1 MSLNEIYG
9 EAIFYSAWTYSSEFP
24 RRSFM
29 KTKIQAANNYKL
41 TINEGEVLCFVGRP
55 EIGKT
60 EIMQELLKTT
70 LLITVLHLI
79 RV

>member
-1 MSLNEIYG
+1 MSLNEIYD

-41 TINEGEVLCFVGRP
+41 TIKREVLYLQRDMLRQTAF
-55 EIGKT
+55 
-60 EIMQELLKTT
+60 
-70 LLITVLHLI
+70 I
-79 RV
+79 R